1 MKDAFY
7 KQMRD
12 ESEVKK
18 RAVRHQTSEWTRIT
32 LRVDKNNKSYLDSI
46 CKELSISQNLL
57 LNKIIDVFRGLDS
70 EGKSIGITM
79 ISNSLK
85 KDSDK
90 YDVTQVDTI
99 EKTIQI
105 LKENLI

>member
-1 MKDAFY
+1 MK
-7 KQMRD
+7 
-12 ESEVKK
+12 V
-18 RAVRHQTSEWTRIT
+18 T
-32 LRVDKNNKSYLDSI
+32 LRVDTDNKDYLEVI
-46 CKELSISQNLL
+46 CKELNISQNLL

-105 LKENLI
+105 LKDNLI

>member
-1 MKDAFY
+1 M
-7 KQMRD
+7 
-12 ESEVKK
+12 SETKK
-18 RAVRHQTSEWTRIT
+18 RAVRHQTPEWNRIT
-32 LRVDKNNKSYLDSI
+32 LRVDTSNKDYLEVI
-46 CKELSISQNLL
+46 CKKLNISQNLL

-105 LKENLI
+105 LKENLL

>member
-1 MKDAFY
+1 M
-7 KQMRD
+7 
-12 ESEVKK
+12 SETKK
-18 RAVRHQTSEWTRIT
+18 RAVRHQTPEWNRIT
-32 LRVDKNNKSYLDSI
+32 LRVDTNNKDYLEII
-46 CKELSISQNLL
+46 CKKLNISQNLL

-105 LKENLI
+105 LKDNLI

>member
-1 MKDAFY
+1 M
-7 KQMRD
+7 
-12 ESEVKK
+12 SETKK
-18 RAVRHQTSEWTRIT
+18 RAVRHQTPEWNRIT
-32 LRVDKNNKSYLDSI
+32 LRVDTSNKDYLEVI
-46 CKELSISQNLL
+46 CKKLNISQNLL

-79 ISNSLK
+79 IGNSLK

>member
-1 MKDAFY
+1 M
-7 KQMRD
+7 
-12 ESEVKK
+12 SETKK
-18 RAVRHQTSEWTRIT
+18 RAVRHQTPEWNRIT
-32 LRVDKNNKSYLDSI
+32 LRVDTSNKDYLEVI
-46 CKELSISQNLL
+46 CKKLNISQNLL

>member
-1 MKDAFY
+1 M
-7 KQMRD
+7 
-12 ESEVKK
+12 SEIKK
-18 RAVRHQTSEWTRIT
+18 RAVRHQTPEWNRIT
-32 LRVDKNNKSYLDSI
+32 LRVDTDNKDYLEVI
-46 CKELSISQNLL
+46 CKELNISQNLL

>member
-1 MKDAFY
+1 M
-7 KQMRD
+7 
-12 ESEVKK
+12 SEIKK
-18 RAVRHQTSEWTRIT
+18 RAVRHQTPEWNRIT
-32 LRVDKNNKSYLDSI
+32 LRVDTSNKDYLEVI
-46 CKELSISQNLL
+46 CKKLNISQNLL

-79 ISNSLK
+79 IGNSLK